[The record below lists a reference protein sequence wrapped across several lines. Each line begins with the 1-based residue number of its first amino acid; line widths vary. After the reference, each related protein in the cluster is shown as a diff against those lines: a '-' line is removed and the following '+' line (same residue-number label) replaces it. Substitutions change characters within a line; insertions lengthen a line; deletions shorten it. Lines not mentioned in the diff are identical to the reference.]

1 MELIFA
7 IVVPIVMIFAINLL
21 LQSTSQARFA
31 A

>member
-7 IVVPIVMIFAINLL
+7 IVVPVIMIIAINLL
-21 LQSTSQARFA
+21 LQSTSQVRFA